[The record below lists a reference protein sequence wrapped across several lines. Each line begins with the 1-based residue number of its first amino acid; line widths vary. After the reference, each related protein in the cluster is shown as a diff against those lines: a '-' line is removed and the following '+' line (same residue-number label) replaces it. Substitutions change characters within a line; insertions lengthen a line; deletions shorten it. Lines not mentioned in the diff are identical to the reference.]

1 MGTKKG
7 DRDPPFSRAPTARIK
22 PVSPARS
29 GGRSSRSGLALIGVT
44 LRILVHQ
51 LDDLVDKEH
60 DDDDSNNHT
69 DDRADGNGINIH
81 LILLSAA

>member
-1 MGTKKG
+1 
-7 DRDPPFSRAPTARIK
+7 
-22 PVSPARS
+22 
-29 GGRSSRSGLALIGVT
+29 LALIGVT

-81 LILLSAA
+81 LILLSAWLQARTLLGWRHSARISIKDPAAASQSPSTEPRAR